1 MNFDKKYKVYTWK
14 NWMYL
19 HWILNPGLLINE
31 LILGQRVPKIT
42 LEDQDSNL
50 PKFERMYIPC
60 PHCHTI
66 HDSRT
71 WSPQNGTGFKNWFGL
86 FCPKCKNTIP
96 CLMNFFSLLV
106 LTITFPIWGWFKEY
120 LKQSWLKKQ
129 PDRFKN
135 SEIKPYKNP
144 FQGKGWIKQGLM
156 WGAFM
161 FVFMTFIFPLI
172 NGSEITWLSVLIAIP
187 IWIIGGLAF
196 GFWTKKILGKRIQ
209 KRS

>member
-42 LEDQDSNL
+42 LEDQRSDL

-60 PHCHTI
+60 PHCQTV

-86 FCPKCKNTIP
+86 FCPKCENIIP
-96 CLMNFFSLLV
+96 CLMNLFSLLV
-106 LTITFPIWGWFKEY
+106 LTITFPIWGWFKRD

-135 SEIKPYKNP
+135 SKIKTYQNP

-161 FVFMTFIFPLI
+161 FVFMTFIFPFI
-172 NGSEITWLSVLIAIP
+172 DGSKITWISVLVAIP
-187 IWIIGGLAF
+187 IWIIGGLVF
-196 GFWTKKILGKRIQ
+196 GFWMKKIVGKRIQ